1 MIIAQSVMRDTN
13 RTLPVSV
20 VLDNHYGV
28 SDVCL
33 SVPVIVGRGGVER
46 MLQPKLNKDEIDKF
60 QASGEHVRAVID
72 SLGPIT

>member
-1 MIIAQSVMRDTN
+1 MCIRDRRDTN

-20 VLDNHYGV
+20 VLDDHYGV

-46 MLQPKLNKDEIDKF
+46 MLSPKLSDDEVGKF
-60 QASGEHVRAVID
+60 QASAKHVRSIID
-72 SLGPIT
+72 SLGPIV